1 MITRPNSTSKEK
13 EDEMIM
19 NWENKGLRKL
29 VAARNKGPTSKEVLK
44 SQVPPALPPPPP
56 LPPTDLRPHAIPNLK
71 KKRPMQEI
79 EEEKVAPQKGAKQ

>member
-1 MITRPNSTSKEK
+1 
-13 EDEMIM
+13 MIM

-44 SQVPPALPPPPP
+44 SQVPPALPP

-79 EEEKVAPQKGAKQ
+79 EEREVAPQKGAKQ